1 MKRII
6 LTALDNNNTIWYEQ
20 FLPFILSLQ
29 KTDFYTE
36 KKGDIGVLD
45 YGLSLEKKAVLEKI
59 IFFVS
64 PLLIVIVKCF

>member
-45 YGLSLEKKAVLEKI
+45 YGLSLEKKAVLEKNN
-59 IFFVS
+59 IFCLPTSNFYS
-64 PLLIVIVKCF
+64 

>member
-6 LTALDNNNTIWYEQ
+6 LTPLDNNNTIWYDQ

-45 YGLSLEKKAVLEKI
+45 YGLSLEKKL
-59 IFFVS
+59 F
-64 PLLIVIVKCF
+64 

>member
-45 YGLSLEKKAVLEKI
+45 YGLSLEKKSVLEKNN
-59 IFFVS
+59 IFCF
-64 PLLIVIVKCF
+64 PLLIIIVKCF